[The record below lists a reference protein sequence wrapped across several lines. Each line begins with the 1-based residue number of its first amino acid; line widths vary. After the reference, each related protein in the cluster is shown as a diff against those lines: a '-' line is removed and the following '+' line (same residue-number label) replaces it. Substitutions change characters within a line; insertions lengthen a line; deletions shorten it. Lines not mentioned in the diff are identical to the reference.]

1 MIWIQLTLVG
11 IATGAIYALAGMG
24 LVLTYKATGIFNFAY
39 GGIAMLCA
47 YMYWQMKSEW
57 GWPTL
62 IAAPIALLVIGPGI
76 GVLLERVVFRPLA
89 RKGASTAQKL
99 VATLGVFE
107 LCLGLGFKIW
117 TGTVRTGATIVSSR
131 SVHIMSGVNL
141 GVDNLFVMG
150 FTTVVCVAVWLMFR
164 GTHLGTEIRA
174 VVDRPELAELA
185 AVDADRVRMISW
197 AMGCGLAGATG
208 ILLASGHPL
217 DPYHFTLLVVEVFAV
232 AVVARLTSMPI
243 AVAAGVF
250 LLGVPQSV
258 LTRVD
263 LAQVPFTHHH
273 FGGWVAEGL
282 NSLKPNLSAVILIV
296 ALLIF
301 RHLDEIGIAAS
312 STGGLVSRAIGG
324 GRRQRRSVGLPVAF
338 ALAAIAV
345 PFVVSN
351 ITLPYAQITVGLAV
365 TFTSIVC
372 VTGFSGQITLGQAAI
387 AGFGAFV
394 SARLAGSSLGV
405 PVIISILFGGLAAML
420 LGLLAGFPALKRKG
434 LFLGLTT
441 LAIALLVHSF
451 VFDSYTLSGG
461 AQGLRST
468 RPSLFGWSLDGQW
481 AFYWFEL
488 AVAGLMLLLA
498 RNLRS
503 GRLGRV
509 LAAMRDSETAAKSVG
524 IDLRAYKL
532 FIFGASSFI
541 AGIGGCL
548 LAQQARVFNAVTS
561 YDVFQ
566 SLLWFVAVIVAG
578 VTSIWGAVLGAI
590 LFELLDKLINISGSS
605 QLIIALGA
613 LFIGYLPGSS
623 LVGLLARIG
632 SWLRTPR
639 GLIRTF
645 ERARA
650 EVAAG
655 SPVDATPAVT
665 ATTMATDGLA
675 PSPFASRVLEGSVQ

>member
-1 MIWIQLTLVG
+1 VIWIQLTLVG

-39 GGIAMLCA
+39 GGIAMLDA
-47 YMYWQMKSEW
+47 YFYWQMKSQW

-62 IAAPIALLVIGPGI
+62 IAAPIALLVLGPGM
-76 GVLLERVVFRPLA
+76 GVILERVVFRPLA
-89 RKGASTAQKL
+89 RKAASTAEKL
-99 VATLGVFE
+99 VATIGVFL

-117 TGTVRTGATIVSSR
+117 TGTVRTGARIVSGR
-131 SVHIMSGVNL
+131 SVHVMSGVNL
-141 GVDNLFVMG
+141 GVDNLFVIG
-150 FTTVVCVAVWLMFR
+150 LTAVVCVGVWFMFR
-164 GTHLGTEIRA
+164 HTHVGTEIRA

-185 AVDADRVRMISW
+185 GVNADRVRTISW

-217 DPYHFTLLVVEVFAV
+217 DPYHFTLLVIEVFAV
-232 AVVARLTSMPI
+232 AVVARLTSLPI
-243 AVAAGVF
+243 AVGAGVL

-263 LAQVPFTHHH
+263 LAQIPFTNHHL
-273 FGGWVAEGL
+273 GGWLAEGL

-296 ALLIF
+296 ALLVY
-301 RHLDEIGIAAS
+301 RNLDEIGAAATG
-312 STGGLVSRAIGG
+312 TGGLVSRAMGG
-324 GRRQRRSVGLPVAF
+324 GSRRSRKGGWRLPALVGM
-338 ALAAIAV
+338 AAVAV
-345 PFVVSN
+345 PFVVSD

-394 SARLAGSSLGV
+394 SARLAGSSLGI
-405 PVIISILFGGLAAML
+405 PVMLSILLGGAAAMV

-451 VFDSYTLSGG
+451 VFQSYTLSGG
-461 AQGLRST
+461 AQGIRAA
-468 RPSLFGWSLDGQW
+468 RPNLFGWSFDGPW

-503 GRLGRV
+503 GRLGRI

-541 AGIGGCL
+541 AGVGGCL
-548 LAQQARVFNAVTS
+548 LAEQARVFNAVTS

-566 SLLWFVAVIVAG
+566 SLFWFVAVIVAG
-578 VTSIWGAVLGAI
+578 VTSIWGGVLGAI
-590 LFELLDKLINISGSS
+590 VFELLDHLVHVTGLS

-613 LFIGYLPGSS
+613 LFIGYLPGAS
-623 LVGLLARIG
+623 LVGMLSRVGA
-632 SWLRTPR
+632 WLQTPR
-639 GLIRTF
+639 SLVRTF
-645 ERARA
+645 EQARARGGQPTPI
-650 EVAAG
+650 E
-655 SPVDATPAVT
+655 PTPA
-665 ATTMATDGLA
+665 DGLV
-675 PSPFASRVLEGSVQ
+675 PSAFARGILEGAQR

>member
-1 MIWIQLTLVG
+1 VIWIQLVLVG
-11 IATGAIYALAGMG
+11 IATGAVYALAGMG

-39 GGIAMLCA
+39 GGIAMICA
-47 YMYWQMKSEW
+47 YLYWQMHSQW
-57 GWPTL
+57 DWPTL

-89 RKGASTAQKL
+89 RKGASTAEKL
-99 VATLGVFE
+99 VATLGVFL

-117 TGTVRTGATIVSSR
+117 TGTVRTGARIVSGH
-131 SVHIMSGVNL
+131 SVKIMSGVNL

-150 FTTVVCVAVWLMFR
+150 FTVTVCVGVWLMFR
-164 GTHLGTEIRA
+164 KTHLGTEIRA

-185 AVDADRVRMISW
+185 GVDADRVRMLSW

-232 AVVARLTSMPI
+232 AVVARLTSLPI
-243 AVAAGVF
+243 AVAAGVL

-263 LAQVPFTHHH
+263 LAQIPFTDHHL
-273 FGGWVAEGL
+273 GGWLSEGL
-282 NSLKPNLSAVILIV
+282 NSLKPYLSSVILLV
-296 ALLIF
+296 ALVLY
-301 RHLDEIGIAAS
+301 RNLDEIGTASS
-312 STGGLVSRAIGG
+312 STGGLVSRAIGSS
-324 GRRQRRSVGLPVAF
+324 RRQRKSIVLPVLF
-338 ALAAIAV
+338 AIAAIAV
-345 PFVVSN
+345 PFFVSE
-351 ITLPYAQITVGLAV
+351 ITLPYAHLTVGLAI

-394 SARLAGSSLGV
+394 SARLAGSSWGV
-405 PVIISILFGGLAAML
+405 PVLLSMLFGGLAAML
-420 LGLLAGFPALKRKG
+420 LGVLAGFPALKRKG

-441 LAIALLVHSF
+441 LAVALLVHSF
-451 VFDSYTLSGG
+451 VFESYTLSGG
-461 AQGLRST
+461 AQGLRAN
-468 RPSLFGWSLDGQW
+468 RPSLFGWSFAGPW

-503 GRLGRV
+503 GRLGRI

-532 FIFGASSFI
+532 FIFGASAFI

-548 LAQQARVFNAVTS
+548 LSQSRGVFNAVTG
-561 YDVFQ
+561 YDVFE

-590 LFELLDKLINISGSS
+590 LFELLDQLINVSGLS

-623 LVGLLARIG
+623 LVGMLSRAG
-632 SWLRTPR
+632 GWLRTPR
-639 GLIRTF
+639 GLLHAF
-645 ERARA
+645 ERAQ
-650 EVAAG
+650 AAG
-655 SPVDATPAVT
+655 PSGATAAPSAAAPPVG
-665 ATTMATDGLA
+665 DGLVA
-675 PSPFASRVLEGSVQ
+675 SPFARRVLEGSSS